1 MEYEYYSRKEIDT
14 VVKIQM
20 KEISTI
26 IQIRLIKQT
35 NYHLTIL

>member
-1 MEYEYYSRKEIDT
+1 MT

-26 IQIRLIKQT
+26 FQIRLIKQT

>member
-1 MEYEYYSRKEIDT
+1 MEYEYYSRKEMT